1 MSGYHHPFTQDHGH
15 DRHDH
20 QANEHGHRHHDQSH
34 DPRSSSRRS
43 HSHSHSHHDGPLGA
57 SGSLLPSARSRR
69 AFLGDFGRGTL
80 ALAVFTP
87 MLAACGGSDTDD
99 QAADTEDSDAAN
111 AEGAETSTESSSTT
125 QAEES
130 AAGEGADGGEL
141 RWARAE
147 LGFVSAY
154 VLARGNTAAIVDT
167 GTNGSAEA
175 IGQTLAD
182 IGLNYSN
189 VAHVILTHHHGDHV
203 GSIDAVLGNTPSATV
218 YAGAAD
224 LGQINVTAG
233 GQPVDDG
240 RIQALTG
247 GEDIFGFEALATPGH
262 TAGHMAVIDHAAGL
276 LVAGDAIF
284 TEGTEAVE
292 GPARFFADV
301 PESRQSIA
309 KMAEL
314 SFNTLLVGHGDP
326 LESGADAAVAAL
338 AASFG

>member
-1 MSGYHHPFTQDHGH
+1 MSGYHHHSSPHDHSHGH
-15 DRHDH
+15 HDH
-20 QANEHGHRHHDQSH
+20 SHGHQA
-34 DPRSSSRRS
+34 
-43 HSHSHSHHDGPLGA
+43 HSHSPSRGQQRPLIPGP
-57 SGSLLPSARSRR
+57 RSRR

-87 MLAACGGSDTDD
+87 ILAACSSSSDSAQTGD
-99 QAADTEDSDAAN
+99 AADTSDS
-111 AEGAETSTESSSTT
+111 
-125 QAEES
+125 S
-130 AAGEGADGGEL
+130 AAGTADSDTETTESDAGSTDTGEL
-141 RWARAE
+141 RWARTE

-175 IGQTLAD
+175 IGQTLTD

-203 GSIDAVLGNTPSATV
+203 GSIDAVLANTPSATV
-218 YAGAAD
+218 YAGEAD

-233 GQPVDDG
+233 GQPVDDS
-240 RIQALTG
+240 RIQGLTG
-247 GEDIFGFEALATPGH
+247 GEDIFGFEAIATPGH

-284 TEGTEAVE
+284 TEGTAAVE

-301 PESRQSIA
+301 PESRESIA
-309 KMAEL
+309 RMAEL